1 VVASSETIASSS
13 EDRTAR
19 TATYRAV
26 VAEIPELLLVMDAQG
41 LILDVS
47 YDVHSRFGYGIDE
60 MVGRSAFDF
69 IHPADHHHVAVEMIR
84 KTSDPS
90 GRGSIRCRC
99 LRPDGS
105 WAEFE
110 VQGFNHFDD
119 PEVGGLLVILREIS
133 SRPLG
138 DRVMAAGDYL
148 YSAMTTVASDATT
161 IFDAAGRRMYASPS
175 LGAMLGFTPE
185 EVLAAAPQ
193 TFVHPDDLSIWTR
206 AKNQALATEN
216 GTARTELRLLR
227 ADASELWIEAT
238 VVNLLHD
245 AGVAGV
251 VVHARDIDQRR
262 RVERVLRD
270 QATTDA
276 LTGLANRFALM
287 EELSAACAPQR
298 TSCTG
303 FALLFC
309 DLDDF
314 KLINDTQGH
323 KAGDQVLRA
332 VAAAIESAIRPSDFV
347 ARIGGDEFCIL
358 GYELE
363 SVADA
368 HRLAERIRAHVI
380 TVGDDDHRVGV
391 SIGVAWTDAS
401 ALDPDQ
407 LLSSADR
414 AMYKA
419 KRQGSNRI
427 ETVELGSA
435 ATVDETSVAQAEV
448 CP

>member
-1 VVASSETIASSS
+1 MTTSSEGR
-13 EDRTAR
+13 EAR
-19 TATYRAV
+19 TATYRAIV
-26 VAEIPELLLVMDAQG
+26 SEIPEVILVLDAQG
-41 LILDVS
+41 IILDIS
-47 YDVHSRFGYGIDE
+47 HDVLLRFGYGADDMI
-60 MVGRSAFDF
+60 GRSAFDF
-69 IHPADHHHVAVEMIR
+69 IHPADHHHVALEMIR

-99 LRPDGS
+99 RRPDDS

-110 VQGFNHFDD
+110 VQGFNHFDTPD
-119 PEVGGLLVILREIS
+119 IGGLLVILRQID

-148 YSAMTTVASDATT
+148 YSAMATVASDATT
-161 IFDAAGRRMYASPS
+161 IFDAAGRRVYASPS
-175 LGAMLGFTPE
+175 LSVMLGFTAE
-185 EVLAAAPQ
+185 DVLAAAPE
-193 TFVHPDDLSIWTR
+193 TFVHPDDRTVWTR

-216 GTARTELRLLR
+216 GTARTELRLLK

-245 AGVAGV
+245 SGVGGV

-262 RVERVLRD
+262 RVERVLRE
-270 QATTDA
+270 QATTDV

-287 EELSAACAPQR
+287 QELSDACAPQQ
-298 TSCTG
+298 TACTG

-314 KLINDTQGH
+314 KHINDTYGH
-323 KAGDQVLRA
+323 KGGDEVLQN
-332 VAAAIESAIRPSDFV
+332 VALAIESAVRPSDFV

-363 SVADA
+363 SVDDA
-368 HRLAERIRAHVI
+368 LGLAERVRAQI
-380 TVGDDDHRVGV
+380 TTAGEIDHRVGV
-391 SIGVAWTDAS
+391 SIGVAWTAAS
-401 ALDPDQ
+401 AVDPDQ
-407 LLSSADR
+407 LLSAADK

-419 KRQGSNRI
+419 KREGMSRI
-427 ETVELGSA
+427 ETVEIGNDVV
-435 ATVDETSVAQAEV
+435 T
-448 CP
+448 